1 MTIGERIRYFRKD
14 VKKLTQEEFSKRI
27 NVGRAN
33 VASIE
38 KNRVA
43 VTDRVVC
50 DICNAFSLSEAWLRT
65 GQGEMYEET
74 ETTLFAAFAKQY
86 DLSEAEQKAA
96 RYLLQLSS
104 EERQQ
109 ILHHVV
115 GLAEAITSGK
125 QSSSDQAIEAELAA
139 YRQELEAEAA
149 AKKGK
154 SSASD
159 TSSAEERA

>member
-50 DICNAFSLSEAWLRT
+50 DICNAFSLSENWLRT

-104 EERQQ
+104 QERQQ

-115 GLAEAITSGK
+115 GLAEAITSDDQTG
-125 QSSSDQAIEAELAA
+125 SSTDIDAELEA
-139 YRQELEAEAA
+139 YRQELEA
-149 AKKGK
+149 AKGGT

-159 TSSAEERA
+159 TTSAKRA

>member
-50 DICNAFSLSEAWLRT
+50 DICNAFSLSENWLRT
-65 GQGEMYEET
+65 GQGEMYAET
-74 ETTLFAAFAKQY
+74 ETTLFSAFAKQY
-86 DLSEAEQKAA
+86 DLSKAEQKAA

-104 EERQQ
+104 AERQQ
-109 ILHHVV
+109 ILKCVS
-115 GLAEAITSGK
+115 GLAAAIASAEDETAT
-125 QSSSDQAIEAELAA
+125 AIDKELAA
-139 YRQELEAEAA
+139 YKKELLAEQ
-149 AKKGK
+149 KGL
-154 SSASD
+154 SASGIG
-159 TSSAEERA
+159 EEKDA

>member
-1 MTIGERIRYFRKD
+1 MEIWERIRYFRKD
-14 VKKLTQEEFSKRI
+14 VLNMTQADFANKVKISRSNLGNVETGRI
-27 NVGRAN
+27 
-33 VASIE
+33 S
-38 KNRVA
+38 
-43 VTDRVVC
+43 VTDRLLI
-50 DICNAFSLSEAWLRT
+50 DICNAFSLSENWLRT

-104 EERQQ
+104 QERQQ

-115 GLAEAITSGK
+115 GLAEAITSDD
-125 QSSSDQAIEAELAA
+125 QPSSIDSELEA
-139 YRQELEAEAA
+139 YRQELEAA
-149 AKKGK
+149 AKGGT

-159 TSSAEERA
+159 TTSAKRA

>member
-1 MTIGERIRYFRKD
+1 MGNIHDRIKELRKHLKMNQTDFGMKLNLSQTAIGQYENGTRNI
-14 VKKLTQEEFSKRI
+14 
-27 NVGRAN
+27 
-33 VASIE
+33 
-38 KNRVA
+38 
-43 VTDRVVC
+43 TDRSISQ
-50 DICNAFSLSEAWLRT
+50 ICTTFHISENWLRT

-104 EERQQ
+104 QERQQ

-115 GLAEAITSGK
+115 GLAEAITSDD
-125 QSSSDQAIEAELAA
+125 QPSSDIDSELAA
-139 YRQELEAEAA
+139 YRQELEAA
-149 AKKGK
+149 AKGGT

-159 TSSAEERA
+159 TTSAKRA

>member
-1 MTIGERIRYFRKD
+1 MEIWERIRYFRKD
-14 VKKLTQEEFSKRI
+14 VLNMTQADFANKVKISRSNLGNVETGRI
-27 NVGRAN
+27 
-33 VASIE
+33 S
-38 KNRVA
+38 
-43 VTDRVVC
+43 VTDRLLI
-50 DICNAFSLSEAWLRT
+50 DICNAFSLSENWLRT

-104 EERQQ
+104 QERQQ

-115 GLAEAITSGK
+115 GLAEAITSDDQTG
-125 QSSSDQAIEAELAA
+125 SSTDIDAELEA
-139 YRQELEAEAA
+139 YRQELEAA
-149 AKKGK
+149 AKGGT

-159 TSSAEERA
+159 TTSAKRA

>member
-1 MTIGERIRYFRKD
+1 MGNIHDRIKELRKHLKMNQTDFGMKLNLSQTAIGQYENGTRNI
-14 VKKLTQEEFSKRI
+14 
-27 NVGRAN
+27 
-33 VASIE
+33 
-38 KNRVA
+38 
-43 VTDRVVC
+43 TDRSISQ
-50 DICNAFSLSEAWLRT
+50 ICTTFQISENWLRT

-104 EERQQ
+104 QERQQ

-115 GLAEAITSGK
+115 GLAEAITSD
-125 QSSSDQAIEAELAA
+125 DQPGTDIDTELEA
-139 YRQELEAEAA
+139 YRQELEAA
-149 AKKGK
+149 AKGGK

-159 TSSAEERA
+159 TTSAKRA

>member
-1 MTIGERIRYFRKD
+1 MEIWERIRYFRKD
-14 VKKLTQEEFSKRI
+14 VLNMTQADFANKVKISRSNLGNVETGRI
-27 NVGRAN
+27 
-33 VASIE
+33 S
-38 KNRVA
+38 
-43 VTDRVVC
+43 VTDRLLI
-50 DICNAFSLSEAWLRT
+50 DICNAFSLSENWLRT

-104 EERQQ
+104 QERQQ

-115 GLAEAITSGK
+115 GLAEAITSDDQTG
-125 QSSSDQAIEAELAA
+125 SSTDIDAELEA
-139 YRQELEAEAA
+139 YRQELEA
-149 AKKGK
+149 AKGGT

-159 TSSAEERA
+159 TTSAKRA

>member
-50 DICNAFSLSEAWLRT
+50 DICNAFSLSENWLRT
-65 GQGEMYEET
+65 GQGEMYAET
-74 ETTLFAAFAKQY
+74 ETTLFSAFAKQY
-86 DLSEAEQKAA
+86 DLSKAEQKAA

-104 EERQQ
+104 AERQQ
-109 ILHHVV
+109 ILKCVS
-115 GLAEAITSGK
+115 GLATAI
-125 QSSSDQAIEAELAA
+125 A
-139 YRQELEAEAA
+139 
-149 AKKGK
+149 
-154 SSASD
+154 
-159 TSSAEERA
+159 SAEDETATAIDK

>member
-1 MTIGERIRYFRKD
+1 M
-14 VKKLTQEEFSKRI
+14 
-27 NVGRAN
+27 
-33 VASIE
+33 ASIE

-50 DICNAFSLSEAWLRT
+50 DICNAFSLSENWLRT

-104 EERQQ
+104 QERQQ

-115 GLAEAITSGK
+115 GLAEAITSDD
-125 QSSSDQAIEAELAA
+125 QPSSIDSELEA
-139 YRQELEAEAA
+139 YRQELEAA
-149 AKKGK
+149 AKGGT

-159 TSSAEERA
+159 TTSAKRA

>member
-50 DICNAFSLSEAWLRT
+50 DICNAFSLSENWLRT
-65 GQGEMYEET
+65 GQGEMYAET
-74 ETTLFAAFAKQY
+74 ETTLFSAFAKQY
-86 DLSEAEQKAA
+86 DLSKAEQKAA

-104 EERQQ
+104 AERQQ
-109 ILHHVV
+109 ILKCVS
-115 GLAEAITSGK
+115 GLAAAIASAEDETAT
-125 QSSSDQAIEAELAA
+125 AIDK
-139 YRQELEAEAA
+139 ELEAY
-149 AKKGK
+149 KKELLAEQKGL
-154 SSASD
+154 SASGIG
-159 TSSAEERA
+159 EEKNA

>member
-50 DICNAFSLSEAWLRT
+50 DICNAFSLSENWLRT
-65 GQGEMYEET
+65 GQGEMYAET
-74 ETTLFAAFAKQY
+74 ETTLFSAFAKQY
-86 DLSEAEQKAA
+86 DLSKAEQKAA

-104 EERQQ
+104 AERQQ
-109 ILHHVV
+109 ILKCVS
-115 GLAEAITSGK
+115 GLAAAIASAEDETAT
-125 QSSSDQAIEAELAA
+125 AIDKELAA
-139 YRQELEAEAA
+139 YKKELLAEQ
-149 AKKGK
+149 KGL
-154 SSASD
+154 SVSD
-159 TSSAEERA
+159 IGEEKNA

>member
-1 MTIGERIRYFRKD
+1 MEIWERIRYFRKD
-14 VKKLTQEEFSKRI
+14 VLNMTQADFANKVKISRSNLGNVETGRI
-27 NVGRAN
+27 
-33 VASIE
+33 S
-38 KNRVA
+38 
-43 VTDRVVC
+43 VTDRLLI
-50 DICNAFSLSEAWLRT
+50 DICNAFSLSENWLRT

-104 EERQQ
+104 QERQQ

-115 GLAEAITSGK
+115 GLAEAITSDD
-125 QSSSDQAIEAELAA
+125 QPSSSIDSELAA
-139 YRQELEAEAA
+139 YRQELEAA
-149 AKKGK
+149 AKGGT

-159 TSSAEERA
+159 TTSAKRA

>member
-1 MTIGERIRYFRKD
+1 MEIWERIRYFRKD
-14 VKKLTQEEFSKRI
+14 VLNMTQADFANKVKISRSNLGNVETGRI
-27 NVGRAN
+27 
-33 VASIE
+33 S
-38 KNRVA
+38 
-43 VTDRVVC
+43 VTDRLLI
-50 DICNAFSLSEAWLRT
+50 DICNAFSLSENWLRT

-104 EERQQ
+104 QERQQ

-115 GLAEAITSGK
+115 GLAEAITSND
-125 QSSSDQAIEAELAA
+125 QPSSIDSELEA
-139 YRQELEAEAA
+139 YRQELEAA
-149 AKKGK
+149 AKGGT

-159 TSSAEERA
+159 TTSAKRA

>member
-50 DICNAFSLSEAWLRT
+50 DICNAFSLSENWLRT
-65 GQGEMYEET
+65 GQGEMYAET
-74 ETTLFAAFAKQY
+74 ETTLFSAFAKQY
-86 DLSEAEQKAA
+86 DLSKAEQKAA

-104 EERQQ
+104 AERQQ
-109 ILHHVV
+109 ILKCVS
-115 GLAEAITSGK
+115 GLAAAIASAEDETAT
-125 QSSSDQAIEAELAA
+125 AIDKELAA
-139 YRQELEAEAA
+139 YKKELLAEQ
-149 AKKGK
+149 KGL
-154 SSASD
+154 SASGIG
-159 TSSAEERA
+159 EEKNA